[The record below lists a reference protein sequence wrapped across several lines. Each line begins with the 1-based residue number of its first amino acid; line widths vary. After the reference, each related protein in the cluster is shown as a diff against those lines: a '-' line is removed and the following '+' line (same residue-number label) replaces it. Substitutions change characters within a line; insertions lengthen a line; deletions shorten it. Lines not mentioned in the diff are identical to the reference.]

1 MFIDLK
7 KGECSSFN
15 TEYFLKTIA
24 PAVRVLADLP
34 HRWLHFSFLTLV
46 ANLTNETSERFGSG
60 EVICSSLAN
69 EKMLGQHFATAT
81 NYKLQSGSNHR
92 NQP

>member
-1 MFIDLK
+1 MFLENNSASRS
-7 KGECSSFN
+7 GLSRPAAPMPSF
-15 TEYFLKTIA
+15 I
-24 PAVRVLADLP
+24 
-34 HRWLHFSFLTLV
+34 FLTLV

-69 EKMLGQHFATAT
+69 EKMLGQHFASAA

-92 NQP
+92 NRP